1 MLLPK
6 ILSNLYVA
14 KLNILAKLSFP
25 CIDHVTFFS
34 RMETWK
40 VKIYLYKYVIN
51 FHVFALEKRVLWSTL
66 CFYMGKNPSFFLLW
80 FETIPYVFVQQQNE
94 DDLIIWK
101 FIARSC
107 LGNKRKSTHGD
118 DATFRK
124 TFVITF
130 IGSILEYNLYFLLNC
145 AGDIAAIIHNCES
158 QLSNFV
164 GDNFAPRCI
173 VSPMNIKV
181 YASLSRRAYFDVDR
195 SSTGCKK
202 L

>member
-1 MLLPK
+1 MK
-6 ILSNLYVA
+6 SENLSVQIRNE
-14 KLNILAKLSFP
+14 
-25 CIDHVTFFS
+25 FS
-34 RMETWK
+34 RFCPRK
-40 VKIYLYKYVIN
+40 KGS
-51 FHVFALEKRVLWSTL
+51 WSTL
-66 CFYMGKNPSFFLLW
+66 CFYMGKNPSLFLLW
-80 FETIPYVFVQQQNE
+80 FETILYVFVQQQNE
-94 DDLIIWK
+94 DDFIIGK
-101 FIARSC
+101 FITRY
-107 LGNKRKSTHGD
+107 LGNKCKSTHGD
-118 DATFRK
+118 DVTFRK
-124 TFVITF
+124 TFVIIF

-181 YASLSRRAYFDVDR
+181 YASLSQRAYFDVDR